1 MDNIYEQT
9 NKIIV
14 IMKNLININLSQS
27 AKVGA
32 ILFNKKYT
40 INKLSTFTN
49 KLQLSLDNNNETNK
63 NNY

>member
-14 IMKNLININLSQS
+14 IMKNLININISQS

-32 ILFNKKYT
+32 ILFIQKYA

-49 KLQLSLDNNNETNK
+49 
-63 NNY
+63 